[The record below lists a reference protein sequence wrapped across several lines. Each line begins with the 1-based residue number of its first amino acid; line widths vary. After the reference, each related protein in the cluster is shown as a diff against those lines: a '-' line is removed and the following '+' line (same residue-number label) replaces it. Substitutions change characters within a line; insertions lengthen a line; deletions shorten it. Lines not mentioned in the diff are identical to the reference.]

1 MALAR
6 TVPRLGALPE
16 LLVFLCPRCRH
27 VETKVPEQ
35 AA

>member
-27 VETKVPEQ
+27 VETKVLER